1 MRLIP
6 RTEIEALR
14 KAAGAPAV
22 YEVPSFLPSRSA
34 DGRQQSAPAANGSK
48 HRGEDKSFEQS
59 AAALNTLFSNGVLS
73 ADEFAAR
80 LIALARDFA
89 TKKKRAGRVLS
100 EENERRLRAAH
111 DHCMAAGDHVM
122 GVIEQ
127 NHKPDADDGD
137 GDDDDD
143 GTDEDPEQASL
154 AAPESEIRARRVR
167 LLRLAKPS

>member
-1 MRLIP
+1 M
-6 RTEIEALR
+6 
-14 KAAGAPAV
+14 
-22 YEVPSFLPSRSA
+22 
-34 DGRQQSAPAANGSK
+34 
-48 HRGEDKSFEQS
+48 
-59 AAALNTLFSNGVLS
+59 LS
-73 ADEFAAR
+73 PDEFAAR

-89 TKKKRAGRVLS
+89 TKEKRAGRVLS

-127 NHKPDADDGD
+127 NHKPDG
-137 GDDDDD
+137 GDDDGDD

-167 LLRLAKPS
+167 LLRLAKPN